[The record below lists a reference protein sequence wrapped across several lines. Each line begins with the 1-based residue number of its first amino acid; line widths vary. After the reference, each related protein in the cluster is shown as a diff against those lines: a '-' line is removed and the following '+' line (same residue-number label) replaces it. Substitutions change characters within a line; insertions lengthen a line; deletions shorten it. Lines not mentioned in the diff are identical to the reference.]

1 MNRGFTLIELLV
13 TISIISIL
21 IAAIF
26 IALNPPELFAEA
38 RNARRWMEV
47 DSIAKA
53 IRIYELGGQI
63 SGIDINYSSAQVLG
77 KASSGCDNC
86 RAKPSVPAC
95 LDLSN
100 TLKTLLPEMP
110 IDPKNGTEENT
121 LYYVN
126 KDENGIL
133 EVGACEP
140 ELGAK
145 IYVKR

>member
-53 IRIYELGGQI
+53 IRIYELGGGKFLVLIQI
-63 SGIDINYSSAQVLG
+63 ILL
-77 KASSGCDNC
+77 C
-86 RAKPSVPAC
+86 RF
-95 LDLSN
+95 
-100 TLKTLLPEMP
+100 
-110 IDPKNGTEENT
+110 
-121 LYYVN
+121 
-126 KDENGIL
+126 
-133 EVGACEP
+133 
-140 ELGAK
+140 
-145 IYVKR
+145 